1 MCCSF
6 PGGMVSEGDSN
17 SIQTALRESEEELGL
32 NLNGVD
38 VWGSM
43 LPLPYKVWLRAGTK
57 CGYFAVIKIYFA
69 AAVFLLDKSK
79 QEVQPL
85 GMLTREDNSN
95 YHSSDYNIV

>member
-43 LPLPYKVWLRAGTK
+43 LPLPYKVWFTAGTK
-57 CGYFAVIKIYFA
+57 RGYLAVIKIYLA
-69 AAVFLLDKSK
+69 PAVFLLDESK
-79 QEVQPL
+79 RSSTFRYSHKRRQIQPSQL
-85 GMLTREDNSN
+85 RL
-95 YHSSDYNIV
+95 